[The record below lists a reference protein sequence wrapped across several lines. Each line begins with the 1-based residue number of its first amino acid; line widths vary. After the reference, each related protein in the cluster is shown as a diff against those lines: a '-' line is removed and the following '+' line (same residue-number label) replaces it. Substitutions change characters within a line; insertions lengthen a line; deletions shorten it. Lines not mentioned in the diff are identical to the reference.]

1 MNEHEHTQLLGPGP
15 EWVEPRIADLLA
27 RDIAAGRTREALR
40 CFVDPDS
47 ALRLDRHPAAPGR
60 EEKEMGYQTI
70 DVRKLTPTIG
80 AEIHGVD
87 LSRTLGNQQYED
99 IHQALVENLV
109 IFFRDQTISVDQQKD
124 FGRRFGKLH
133 IHPAA
138 PKGLEQHPEIL
149 VIKADEKSKRVA
161 GEEWHSDVS
170 CDPEPPMGSI
180 LYLTTVPPDGGGDT
194 MFANMYRAYETLSEP
209 IRNLLV
215 GLTAVHDGEHVFRGR
230 YGLKDEGKVFPRS
243 EHPVIRTHPVT
254 GKKLLFVNRGFTTR
268 IVQLKRDE
276 SAAVLEMLFRHIETP
291 ELHCRFKWQVNS
303 IAFWDNR
310 CAQHHAL
317 WDYFPAKR
325 YGHRVT
331 ICGDKPFY
339 RA

>member
-1 MNEHEHTQLLGPGP
+1 
-15 EWVEPRIADLLA
+15 
-27 RDIAAGRTREALR
+27 
-40 CFVDPDS
+40 
-47 ALRLDRHPAAPGR
+47 
-60 EEKEMGYQTI
+60 MGYQTI

-87 LSRTLGNQQYED
+87 LSRTLGNQQYEE
-99 IHQALVENLV
+99 IHQALMENLV

-215 GLTAVHDGEHVFRGR
+215 GLTAVHDGEHVYRGR

-243 EHPVIRTHPVT
+243 EHPVVRTHPVT

-268 IVQLKRDE
+268 IVQLKRGE

-291 ELHCRFKWQVNS
+291 ELHCRFKWQANS

-331 ICGDKPFY
+331 ICGDKPF
-339 RA
+339 